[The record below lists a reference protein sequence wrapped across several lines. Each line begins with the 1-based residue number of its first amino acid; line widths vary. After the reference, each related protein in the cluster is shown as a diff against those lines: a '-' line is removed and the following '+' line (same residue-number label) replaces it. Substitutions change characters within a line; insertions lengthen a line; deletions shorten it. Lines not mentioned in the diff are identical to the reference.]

1 MDKQAIHD
9 NSMLMGYGVPIPDS
23 LMPGGERACQNIPS
37 WAEAAMPV

>member
-23 LMPGGERACQNIPS
+23 LMPGGGKGLSEHP
-37 WAEAAMPV
+37 